1 MVRTNYDAPFG
12 NKRVAC
18 IGPLFYCFYT
28 MDFLKI
34 RIFARSINPLNQPS
48 PMKYP
53 IGIQSFDR
61 LREDGYVYVDKTALV
76 YELVTT
82 GKVYFLSRPRCF
94 GKSLLVSTLE
104 CYFLGRKELFEGL
117 AIAGLEKDWA
127 EYPVFRIDFNGG
139 DYTQPG
145 ELEKKIEWYLQSWER
160 EYGKDD
166 SEQTVDL
173 RFQGVLHRAY
183 QRTGRRAVILV
194 DEYDKPILDVLD
206 TGASAYNDTG
216 DRILLED
223 RHRDILKS
231 FYSTFKSA
239 DRDLQFVLL
248 TGVTKF
254 SQVSVFSG
262 FNQPDDISMDS
273 RYEAICGI
281 TGEEMKEY
289 FTEPVVAL
297 AQKEG
302 CTEDEMWFSLQRQ
315 YDGYHFGTAM
325 TDIYNPFSILNAF
338 AKLEIRD
345 YWFASGTPTY
355 LIRLLNHSK
364 EQINELAG
372 RYYDP
377 AFFVDYK
384 ADVERPLPM
393 IYQSGYLTIKDYDRK
408 MGEYL
413 LDFPNNEVRKGFLYI
428 IAANYM
434 RTDRIEVGSWISV
447 AVRMLRLGNTVE
459 FRDALTA
466 FLSDIPYDSH
476 PSLKELEMTEKH
488 FQYTFYLLLR
498 LIGVY
503 CRAIHN
509 ERRQSRG
516 RVDCILEFEN
526 YVYILEFK
534 MDATPEEALKQI
546 EERGYARPYATDKRR
561 VVCIGANFSSAT
573 RTVEGWEERWLS

>member
-1 MVRTNYDAPFG
+1 
-12 NKRVAC
+12 
-18 IGPLFYCFYT
+18 
-28 MDFLKI
+28 
-34 RIFARSINPLNQPS
+34 
-48 PMKYP
+48 MKYP

-61 LREDGYVYVDKTALV
+61 IREDGYVYVDKTALV
-76 YELVTT
+76 YDLVTN
-82 GKVYFLSRPRCF
+82 GKVYFLSRPRRF

-104 CYFLGRKELFEGL
+104 CYFRGQKELFEGL
-117 AIAGLEKDWA
+117 AIAELEKDWA

-145 ELEKKIEWYLQSWER
+145 ELENTIESYLQGWEA
-160 EYGKDD
+160 EYGTDSKDL
-166 SEQTVDL
+166 TTGL
-173 RFQGVLHRAY
+173 RFQSILRRAY
-183 QRTGRRAVILV
+183 QRTGHRVVILV

-206 TGASAYNDTG
+206 TNAYTYNDVG
-216 DRILLED
+216 DKILLED

-231 FYSTFKSA
+231 FYSSFKSA

-262 FNQPDDISMDS
+262 FNQPNDISMDS
-273 RYEAICGI
+273 RYEALCGI
-281 TGEEMKEY
+281 TEQELTDNFSASIATLADKEKVTIEEMKD
-289 FTEPVVAL
+289 AL
-297 AQKEG
+297 
-302 CTEDEMWFSLQRQ
+302 RRH

-338 AKLEIRD
+338 DKQEIRD

-355 LIRLLNHSK
+355 LIRLLNHNN

-384 ADVERPLPM
+384 ANVERPLPM
-393 IYQSGYLTIKDYDRK
+393 IYQSGYLTIKDYDRE

-413 LDFPNNEVRKGFLYI
+413 LDFPNNEVRKGFLSM

-434 RTDRIEVGSWISV
+434 QTERMDVSSWLSS
-447 AVRMLRLGNTVE
+447 AVRLLKRGKTDE

-466 FLSDIPYDSH
+466 FLADIPYDSH
-476 PSLKELEMTEKH
+476 SSLNGMEMSEKH

-516 RVDCILEFEN
+516 RVDCILEFDN
-526 YVYILEFK
+526 YIYILEFK
-534 MDATPEEALKQI
+534 MNGTPAEALKQI
-546 EERGYARPYATDKRR
+546 EERGYAQPYAADKRQ

-573 RTVEGWEERWLS
+573 RTVEGWEEIWRDSQS